1 VAKSNQMQSAL
12 KIQEN
17 VTKTTEAH
25 NNGNNH
31 KQSKARKAK
40 KQTFSVDM
48 QSQLSFRGYR
58 KLGG

>member
-40 KQTFSVDM
+40 NKH
-48 QSQLSFRGYR
+48 FR
-58 KLGG
+58 

>member
-25 NNGNNH
+25 KKG
-31 KQSKARKAK
+31 K